1 MTPKDF
7 IFKLTVPAD
16 ADADGASV
24 VAVVAGHAV
33 EYAGIEGAAGAAFV
47 ERVRAAAAKALAA
60 PTARTGCQAV
70 VAAADGRLTVTIG
83 GESVSQP
90 LPA

>member
-16 ADADGASV
+16 TDGASV